1 MLQCFISLNKVNLF
15 LAFVV
20 LNLLLIHKDLVPEVC
35 EKLLVLVSLDLLESV
50 SVNLPT
56 VDLVNDMREEL
67 FVVCLA
73 WVKLDPLTQSLT
85 SSSLNKGRQE
95 WVRHFLP
102 LLFLRSRRVRFDYV
116 PRVRGVLLSHTV
128 LHPVLLQSRF
138 LRGTAARGNGA

>member
-1 MLQCFISLNKVNLF
+1 LDKVNLF

-67 FVVCLA
+67 FIVCLA
-73 WVKLDPLTQSLT
+73 WVKLDPLT
-85 SSSLNKGRQE
+85 
-95 WVRHFLP
+95 
-102 LLFLRSRRVRFDYV
+102 
-116 PRVRGVLLSHTV
+116 
-128 LHPVLLQSRF
+128 
-138 LRGTAARGNGA
+138 